1 MTAFIRLEIFLYPIP
16 RQGDNLY
23 FFSVLK
29 DSEVFSLNPKKEL
42 ENQNKLFSAVNFYYE
57 ILKET
62 ENSTKVQ
69 ELNQIFQMYIIL
81 TKMKPLYSEKSS
93 LNSVIHVL
101 LKISKI
107 YKTTDLRYGV

>member
-1 MTAFIRLEIFLYPIP
+1 M
-16 RQGDNLY
+16 
-23 FFSVLK
+23 
-29 DSEVFSLNPKKEL
+29 NPKKEL
-42 ENQNKLFSAVNFYYE
+42 ENQNKLFSAVNFYFE
-57 ILKET
+57 NLKET
-62 ENSTKVQ
+62 ESSTKVQ
-69 ELNQIFQMYIIL
+69 ELKQICQMYIIL

>member
-1 MTAFIRLEIFLYPIP
+1 MYPIP
-16 RQGDNLY
+16 RLGDNLY

-29 DSEVFSLNPKKEL
+29 DSEVFSLNPQKEL

-62 ENSTKVQ
+62 ESSTKVQ
-69 ELNQIFQMYIIL
+69 ELKQICQMYIIL